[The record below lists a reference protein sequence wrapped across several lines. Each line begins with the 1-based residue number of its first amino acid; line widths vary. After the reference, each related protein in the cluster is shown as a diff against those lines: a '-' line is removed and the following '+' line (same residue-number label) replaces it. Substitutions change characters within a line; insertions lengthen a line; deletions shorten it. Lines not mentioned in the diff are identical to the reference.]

1 MDKEELLERY
11 EAYGRPDNALADWQR
26 AYALDPDN
34 LSSRYS
40 SAFLLE
46 RQGRLADAAAE
57 WRFIIAW
64 NEERG
69 YGMTA
74 DWPKQELQRLE
85 SMRP

>member
-1 MDKEELLERY
+1 M
-11 EAYGRPDNALADWQR
+11 AGRPDDALADWQR
-26 AYALDPDN
+26 AYELDPDN

-46 RQGRLADAAAE
+46 RQGRLADAAGE

-69 YGMTA
+69 YDMTA
-74 DWPKQELQRLE
+74 DWPRRELRRLE